1 MSDPCQPSLARPHL
15 WEMEGYEPIDPPEQ
29 VARDLGLPPE
39 RIVKLDGNENPY
51 GPSPRA
57 REALARLASAHLYP
71 DPWQRDLRSA
81 LAERL
86 GVAEAHIVCGA
97 GSDDLL
103 DVLAR
108 LFVGP
113 GRRVVV
119 SPPTFG
125 MYDFIARLYGGE
137 VVEVPRRDGFRLD
150 VEAVAAALRSGAEVC
165 FLASPNNPTGDVLLR
180 EELETLLATGAL
192 VVVDEAY
199 IEFAAVD
206 WPAPEASAYP
216 LALQRPNL
224 AVLRTFSKWAGLAGL
239 RVGYGVLPA
248 WMAELAMKVKM
259 PYNLN
264 VAAEAAALASLEDV
278 PLLLERVRAIVSE
291 RERMMA
297 ALGRLGWL
305 RPFPSQANFVL
316 CQVQGRDAQE
326 VWAGLRRQGVLVR
339 RYSHP
344 LLRDC
349 IRISVGRPQDTD
361 RLLEALASLER
372 EGA

>member
-1 MSDPCQPSLARPHL
+1 MRDPCLPPLARPHL

-29 VARDLGLPPE
+29 VARELGLPPE
-39 RIVKLDGNENPY
+39 AIVKLDGNENPY

-57 REALARLASAHLYP
+57 REALARLGSVHLYP
-71 DPWQRDLRSA
+71 DPWQRELRRA
-81 LAERL
+81 LAARL
-86 GVAEAHIVCGA
+86 GVEEAHIVCGA

-113 GRRVVV
+113 GERVVV

-125 MYDFIARLYGGE
+125 MYAFIARLYGGE

-150 VEAVAAALRSGAEVC
+150 VGAVASALREGARVC
-165 FLASPNNPTGDVLLR
+165 FLASPNNPTGDVLSR
-180 EELETLLATGAL
+180 EELEALLATGAL

-199 IEFAAVD
+199 IEFAAAH
-206 WPAPEASAYP
+206 WPAPQASAYP
-216 LALQRPNL
+216 LVPQRPNL

-239 RVGYGVLPA
+239 RAGYGVLPRPL
-248 WMAELAMKVKM
+248 AELAMKVKM

-264 VAAEAAALASLEDV
+264 VAAQAAALASLEDL
-278 PLLLERVRAIVSE
+278 PLLLERVRAIVAE
-291 RERMMA
+291 RERLLA
-297 ALGRLGWL
+297 ALGGIGWL
-305 RPFPSQANFVL
+305 EPFPSRANFVL
-316 CQVQGRDAQE
+316 CRVRGRDAQG
-326 VWAGLRRQGVLVR
+326 VWAALRRRGVLVR

-344 LLRDC
+344 LLWDC
-349 IRISVGRPQDTD
+349 LRISVGRPQDSD